1 MVRYSEEILDEIR
14 NRVDIVTLVSEYVT
28 LKKSGKGYKGLCPF
42 HQEKTPSFMVD
53 GQRQIFHCFGCGEG
67 GNIFTFVMK
76 IEKLTFPETVK
87 LLANKAGVQLPV
99 YEKQNNKSIQDKE
112 LIFRLNRIAAEFYHK
127 NLFLPQ
133 GEKALNYLL
142 KRNFN
147 EEIIKRFQLGYA
159 FPGFEHLVHFLLSK
173 KTALA
178 DIFKAGLGFKSTTT
192 GKPIDYFRDRII
204 FPIINLQGKIIAFG
218 GRVLDDKL
226 PKYINSPETLVY
238 NKAKNLY
245 GLFQAKQSIR
255 QKNQVIVME
264 GYTDVLIAHQ
274 FGFENTVAPLGTAL
288 TSQQIG
294 LLKRFADEVLIAF
307 DSDTAGK
314 NATLRSLSIVKE
326 AGLTVRI
333 VYLPPDSD
341 PADILLQKGKKFFN
355 NLIEN
360 ALPLIDYKLKI
371 LKQQYNPASSEGKIN
386 IIKELF
392 PDLNNISS
400 DIELRSE
407 VKKIAERLGLTEE
420 SILLDLNQYKKGNKK
435 LSNILIHF
443 PVESTHINAEKIL
456 IGTMLQRRDAI
467 ERIVSDLRVEDFTVP
482 EHREI
487 FSIIIN
493 LFNSGEKVSLQ
504 KVMDKI
510 EQPPITNLLSRI
522 MLRDV
527 ISLDSVTIERS
538 IKAIKV
544 YRLQLELEKIK
555 KAINEEEKRKKNVTA
570 ELLQKYQDILYRI
583 KTMVW

>member
-14 NRVDIVTLVSEYVT
+14 NRLDIIALISEYVT

-112 LIFRLNRIAAEFYHK
+112 LIFRLNRIATEYYHK

-133 GEKALNYLL
+133 GEKALNYLV

-173 KTALA
+173 KAALE

-255 QKNQVIVME
+255 QKNQIIIME

-274 FGFENTVAPLGTAL
+274 FGFENAVAPLGTAL
-288 TSQQIG
+288 TTQQIG

-314 NATLRSLSIVKE
+314 NATLRSLGIVKK
-326 AGLTVRI
+326 AGLTVR
-333 VYLPPDSD
+333 VVHLPPDSD
-341 PADILLQKGKKFFN
+341 PADILLQKGKIFFN

-360 ALPLIDYKLKI
+360 ALPLVDYKLKV

-392 PDLNNISS
+392 PDLNDISS

-435 LSNILIHF
+435 LSNILTHF

-456 IGTMLQRRDAI
+456 IGTMLQKRDAI

-487 FSIIIN
+487 FSIIMN

-504 KVMDKI
+504 KVMDKV
-510 EQPPITNLLSRI
+510 EQPSITNLIPQI

-544 YRLQLELEKIK
+544 YRLQLELEKTK
-555 KAINEEEKRKKNVTA
+555 KAINEEEKRKKNVNA

-583 KTMVW
+583 KTMV

>member
-133 GEKALNYLL
+133 GEKALNYLV
-142 KRNFN
+142 KRSFN
-147 EEIIKRFQLGYA
+147 EKIIKKFQLGYA
-159 FPGFEHLVHFLLSK
+159 FSGFEHLAHFLLSK
-173 KTALA
+173 KVALA

-274 FGFENTVAPLGTAL
+274 FGFENAVAPLGTAL

-333 VYLPPDSD
+333 VHLPPDSD
-341 PADILLQKGKKFFN
+341 PADILLQKGKIFFN

-510 EQPPITNLLSRI
+510 EQPSITNLLSRI

-527 ISLDSVTIERS
+527 ISLDSVTIKRS

-583 KTMVW
+583 KTMV